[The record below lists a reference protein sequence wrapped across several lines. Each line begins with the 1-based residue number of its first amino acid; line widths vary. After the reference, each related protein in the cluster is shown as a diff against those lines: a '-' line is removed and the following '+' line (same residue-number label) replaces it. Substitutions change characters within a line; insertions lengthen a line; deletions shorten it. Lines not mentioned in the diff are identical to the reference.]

1 VKVDFKLYD
10 KIFENRIRLQI
21 MSILLANEFYDFNSL
36 KDLLDVSDGNLAANL
51 KNLEKAEYI
60 SVLKTFVNRK
70 PNTRYTKTE
79 RGQRAFENHLIA
91 LEKLI
96 KQQYK

>member
-1 VKVDFKLYD
+1 MKVDFKLYD